1 MDLGSLFAGAL
12 FVGLLLSGD
21 GTVPVPNGDWGD
33 DVGKSIKR
41 SVNSCIGSYNS
52 ALKDFNSAV
61 LGVKYKAESKALE
74 VNFASKRSD
83 LEWWAGKINAIKINN
98 IIDEVNRI

>member
-1 MDLGSLFAGAL
+1 MGLGALFAGAL
-12 FVGLLLSGD
+12 FAGLLLSDGD
-21 GTVPVPNGDWGD
+21 TVPIPKGEWND

-41 SVNSCIGSYNS
+41 SVSSCLGSYNS

-83 LEWWAGKINAIKINN
+83 LEWWAGRINAIKINN
-98 IIDEVNRI
+98 IVDEVNRI